1 MRTMFG
7 IGFGSWWKEQQLH
20 RRRNGLSLGGT
31 IIRFVLL
38 LIFALFFGLPLLW
51 LVLAPTKNENQLYN
65 LGSISFGSW
74 GRIGEAWDHLL
85 GFNNA
90 AILSW
95 ITNSIFYTIS
105 AVILSVIIVVPVG
118 YVLATMRFPGRGLI
132 LTLTLIT
139 MIVPGSALVLPLF
152 MELSLVN
159 LVDTPWAVILPTA
172 FFPFGVYLA
181 FIFYATSLPTDLL
194 SAAKVDGCNEWKLF
208 QQIALPLA
216 VPLLGLLAFLS
227 FNANWNNFFLPFVML
242 NQDTMYN
249 LPVGLATLAGVTPAL
264 HPELAQTASPMVKG
278 DLALVGLIMSLPVAL
293 VFIFAQ
299 RFIVSGS
306 LAGSIKE

>member
-1 MRTMFG
+1 MRTISG
-7 IGFGSWWKEQQLH
+7 TGFGSWWKQQQLH
-20 RRRNGLSLGGT
+20 RRRSGLSLGGT
-31 IIRFVLL
+31 VIRFVLL
-38 LIFALFFGLPLLW
+38 LIIALFFGLPLLW
-51 LVLAPTKNENQLYN
+51 LVLAPTKNEDQLYN

-95 ITNSIFYTIS
+95 ITNSIFYTLS
-105 AVILSVIIVVPVG
+105 SVILSVIIVVPVG

-139 MIVPGSALVLPLF
+139 MIVPASALVLPLF
-152 MELSLVN
+152 LELSLVG
-159 LVDTPWAVILPTA
+159 LVDTPWAVILPAA

-181 FIFYATSLPTDLL
+181 FIYYASSLPTDLL
-194 SAAKVDGCNEWKLF
+194 SAAKVDGCNEWQLF

-249 LPVGLATLAGVTPAL
+249 LPVGLATLAANTPAL
-264 HPELAQTASPMVKG
+264 HPAFAQTDSPMIKG
-278 DLALVGLIMSLPVAL
+278 DLALVGLIMSIPVAL

-306 LAGSIKE
+306 LAGSVKE